1 MTLAIPYLF
10 EIQLLIKINRADY
23 AIIPL
28 SGNNIGAER
37 EPVNNN
43 ENN

>member
-10 EIQLLIKINRADY
+10 EIQLLININHTDY

-28 SGNNIGAER
+28 AGNNIGAER
-37 EPVNNN
+37 EPVKDN